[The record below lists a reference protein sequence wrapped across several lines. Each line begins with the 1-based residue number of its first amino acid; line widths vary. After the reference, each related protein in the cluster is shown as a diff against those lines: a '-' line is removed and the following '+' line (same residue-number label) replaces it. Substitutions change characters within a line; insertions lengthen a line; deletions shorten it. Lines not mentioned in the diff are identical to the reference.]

1 MAIDLSDYEAGKKYD
16 GDYSDDLE
24 ALQERLARALVA
36 FIVHKK
42 SALIVFEGW
51 DASGKGGAIQRL
63 TAKWD
68 PRAFQVWPIRAPT
81 EEEKA
86 RHFLWR
92 FWTKLPAAGEI
103 ALFDRSWY
111 GRVLVER
118 VEGFCSEADWMRAYH
133 EINDFEEQ
141 LTEAGALI
149 VKFWL
154 AVTPAEQLRRF
165 KQRQEIAYKRFKITD
180 EDWRNRKKW
189 PAYERAV
196 EDMLS
201 RTSSDLAP
209 WHVVAS
215 NDKLFSR
222 IEVLERLVERLEK
235 A

>member
-1 MAIDLSDYEAGKKYD
+1 M
-16 GDYSDDLE
+16 
-24 ALQERLARALVA
+24 
-36 FIVHKK
+36 
-42 SALIVFEGW
+42 
-51 DASGKGGAIQRL
+51 
-63 TAKWD
+63 
-68 PRAFQVWPIRAPT
+68 
-81 EEEKA
+81 
-86 RHFLWR
+86 
-92 FWTKLPAAGEI
+92 
-103 ALFDRSWY
+103 
-111 GRVLVER
+111 
-118 VEGFCSEADWMRAYH
+118 
-133 EINDFEEQ
+133 
-141 LTEAGALI
+141 

-165 KQRQEIAYKRFKITD
+165 KQRQEIAYKRFKITE

-222 IEVLERLVERLEK
+222 IEVLERLVERLE